1 MLKFIDDFNVIH
13 DNQFG
18 FRRNR
23 STYMTL
29 NVLLDKF
36 HESVTS
42 KEYMIGLFM
51 VLSRAFDTISHDILL
66 NKLYKY
72 GIRGLSHDWIKS
84 YFGSNM

>member
-23 STYMTL
+23 STYMAL

-42 KEYMIGLFM
+42 KEYI
-51 VLSRAFDTISHDILL
+51 
-66 NKLYKY
+66 
-72 GIRGLSHDWIKS
+72 
-84 YFGSNM
+84 